1 MKNENTKTATSDLQ
15 NYNLSTWD
23 INFGQGLAA
32 FNMQK
37 LPAAGF
43 PQLNTLKA
51 RLIAQLTADASGMLS
66 PRTVQLA
73 VNEADSLAATTQFP
87 ALFLPALAEEKVRT
101 ALAWQA
107 RQWAIAGQTLAFAA

>member
-23 INFGQGLAA
+23 VNFSQGFSA
-32 FNMQK
+32 FGFHK
-37 LPAAGF
+37 LPAAGY
-43 PQLNTLKA
+43 QKLNQLKA
-51 RLIAQLTADASGMLS
+51 HLTSQLTAEAAGMLS
-66 PRTVQLA
+66 AHTVQLA

>member
-15 NYNLSTWD
+15 NYNPSTWD
-23 INFGQGLAA
+23 LHFGQGLAA

-37 LPAAGF
+37 LPAGGVQ
-43 PQLNTLKA
+43 QLNTLKA
-51 RLIAQLTADASGMLS
+51 RLTAQLTDEASGMLS

-73 VNEADSLAATTQFP
+73 VNEADSLAATTPFP